1 VVVSDLLPVR
11 VMVHDVWDEV
21 KLDVPASAS
30 VADVKRLAL
39 RRARVLADPHG
50 FLMKYRGAELRDE
63 ARTLTEEG
71 IAANAPL
78 IVLSRRRRP
87 VR

>member
-1 VVVSDLLPVR
+1 MSDLRQVR

-21 KLDVPASAS
+21 KLEVPGSAS
-30 VADVKRLAL
+30 VGQVKRLAL
-39 RRARVLADPHG
+39 ERARVMHDPDT
-50 FLMKYRGAELRDE
+50 FLVKHRGAEVQDE
-63 ARTLTEEG
+63 TRTLVEEG
-71 IAANAPL
+71 VAPNAPL

>member
-1 VVVSDLLPVR
+1 MSDVLPLR

-21 KLDVPASAS
+21 KLDVPASTS
-30 VADVKRLAL
+30 VGEVKRLAL
-39 RRARVLADPHG
+39 ARARVTRDPDA
-50 FLMKYRGAELRDE
+50 FLVKYRGAEMQDE
-63 ARTLTEEG
+63 GRSLAEEG
-71 IAANAPL
+71 ILANAPL

>member
-1 VVVSDLLPVR
+1 MSGVRPVR

-21 KLDVPASAS
+21 KLEVLGSAS
-30 VADVKRLAL
+30 VAEVKRLAL
-39 RRARVLADPHG
+39 ARARVTGDPDGYLVKH
-50 FLMKYRGAELRDE
+50 RGAEVQDE
-63 ARTLTEEG
+63 SRTLTDEG
-71 IAANAPL
+71 VVPNAPL

>member
-1 VVVSDLLPVR
+1 MSPILPIR

-21 KLDVPASAS
+21 KLDVPGS
-30 VADVKRLAL
+30 VSVGEVKRLAL
-39 RRARVLADPHG
+39 QRARVVRDPDG
-50 FLMKYRGAELRDE
+50 FLVKHRGAEVQDE
-63 ARTLTEEG
+63 ARTLAEEG
-71 IAANAPL
+71 IAPNAPL

>member
-1 VVVSDLLPVR
+1 MSELRPVR

-21 KLDVPASAS
+21 KLEVPGTAS
-30 VADVKRLAL
+30 VGQVKRLAL
-39 RRARVLADPHG
+39 ERARVRQDPDEYLVKH
-50 FLMKYRGAELRDE
+50 RGAELQDE
-63 ARTLTEEG
+63 TRTLTDEG
-71 IAANAPL
+71 IAPNAPL

>member
-1 VVVSDLLPVR
+1 MSDLLPVR

-21 KLDVPASAS
+21 KLDVPDSAS
-30 VADVKRLAL
+30 VGEVKRLAL
-39 RRARVLADPHG
+39 QQARVARHPDGYLVKH
-50 FLMKYRGAELRDE
+50 RGAEMRDE
-63 ARTLTEEG
+63 ARTLAQEG
-71 IAANAPL
+71 VAPNAPL

>member
-1 VVVSDLLPVR
+1 MSKLLPLR

-21 KLDVPASAS
+21 KLDVSPSAS
-30 VADVKRLAL
+30 VGEVKRLAL
-39 RRARVLADPHG
+39 EGARIPHDPAG
-50 FLMKYRGAELRDE
+50 FLVKHRGAEVRDE
-63 ARTLTEEG
+63 ARSVSEAG
-71 IAANAPL
+71 IVPNAPL

>member
-1 VVVSDLLPVR
+1 MSTILPIR

-21 KLDVPASAS
+21 KLDVPGSAS
-30 VADVKRLAL
+30 LGEVKRLAL
-39 RRARVLADPHG
+39 ERARVPRDPAGYLVKH
-50 FLMKYRGAELRDE
+50 RGAEVRDE
-63 ARTLTEEG
+63 ARTLADEG
-71 IAANAPL
+71 VVPNTPL

>member
-1 VVVSDLLPVR
+1 MSDLLPVR

-21 KLDVPASAS
+21 KLEVPGSAS
-30 VADVKRLAL
+30 VGELKRLAL
-39 RRARVLADPHG
+39 ERARVARDPDDY
-50 FLMKYRGAELRDE
+50 LVKYRGAEVRDE
-63 ARTLTEEG
+63 TRTLAEKG
-71 IAANAPL
+71 IVPNAPL

>member
-1 VVVSDLLPVR
+1 MSELRPVR

-21 KLDVPASAS
+21 QLEVPGSAS
-30 VADVKRLAL
+30 VGEVKRLAL
-39 RRARVLADPHG
+39 QRARVTRDPDG
-50 FLMKYRGAELRDE
+50 FLVKHRGAEVRDE
-63 ARTLTEEG
+63 ARTLAEEG
-71 IAANAPL
+71 IPPNAPL

>member
-1 VVVSDLLPVR
+1 MTDLLPLR

-21 KLDVPASAS
+21 KLDVPGSAS
-30 VADVKRLAL
+30 VGEVKRLAL
-39 RRARVLADPHG
+39 ERARVARDPDGYHV
-50 FLMKYRGAELRDE
+50 KHRGAELRDE
-63 ARTLTEEG
+63 TRSIVEEG
-71 IAANAPL
+71 IAPNAPL

>member
-1 VVVSDLLPVR
+1 MSTMLPIR

-21 KLDVPASAS
+21 KLDVPGSAS
-30 VADVKRLAL
+30 LGEVKRLAL
-39 RRARVLADPHG
+39 ERARVPRDPAEYLVKH
-50 FLMKYRGAELRDE
+50 RGAEVRDE
-63 ARTLTEEG
+63 ARTLADEG
-71 IAANAPL
+71 VVPNTPL

>member
-1 VVVSDLLPVR
+1 VSELLPVR

-21 KLDVPASAS
+21 KLEVPGTAS
-30 VADVKRLAL
+30 VRDVKRLAL
-39 RRARVLADPHG
+39 ERARVRHDPDGYLVKH
-50 FLMKYRGAELRDE
+50 RGAELQDE
-63 ARTLTEEG
+63 TRTLTDEG
-71 IAANAPL
+71 IAPNAPL

>member
-1 VVVSDLLPVR
+1 MKDLQPVR

-21 KLDVPASAS
+21 KLDVPASTS
-30 VADVKRLAL
+30 VGDVKRLAL
-39 RRARVLADPHG
+39 ERGRVARNPDGYLVKHG
-50 FLMKYRGAELRDE
+50 GAELRDE
-63 ARTLTEEG
+63 ERSLAEVG
-71 IAANAPL
+71 VGPNAPL

>member
-1 VVVSDLLPVR
+1 MSGLLPVR

-21 KLDVPASAS
+21 KLDVPGSAS
-30 VADVKRLAL
+30 VAEVKRLAL
-39 RRARVLADPHG
+39 ERARVTRDPDSFVVKH
-50 FLMKYRGAELRDE
+50 RGAEVQDE
-63 ARTLTEEG
+63 ARTLSDEG
-71 IAANAPL
+71 VVPNAPL

>member
-1 VVVSDLLPVR
+1 MSDLRPLR

-21 KLDVPASAS
+21 KLEVSGSAS
-30 VADVKRLAL
+30 VGQVKRIAL
-39 RRARVLADPHG
+39 ERARVMGDPDGYLVKH
-50 FLMKYRGAELRDE
+50 RGAEVQDE
-63 ARTLTEEG
+63 DRTLVEEG
-71 IAANAPL
+71 IAPNAPL

>member
-1 VVVSDLLPVR
+1 MNKLLPLR
-11 VMVHDVWDEV
+11 VMVYDVWDEV
-21 KLDVPASAS
+21 KLDVPPSAS

-39 RRARVLADPHG
+39 ERAHIPRDPADY
-50 FLMKYRGAELRDE
+50 LVKYRGAEVQDE
-63 ARTLTEEG
+63 ARTVTEEG
-71 IAANAPL
+71 IVPNAPL

>member
-1 VVVSDLLPVR
+1 MSELLPLR
-11 VMVHDVWDEV
+11 VMVHDAWDEV
-21 KLDVPASAS
+21 KLDVPSTAS
-30 VADVKRLAL
+30 VAEVKRLAL
-39 RRARVLADPHG
+39 ERARVPRDPAG
-50 FLMKYRGAELRDE
+50 FLVKHRGAEVRDE

>member
-1 VVVSDLLPVR
+1 MSRVLPVR

-21 KLDVPASAS
+21 KLDVPGSAS
-30 VADVKRLAL
+30 LGEVKRLAL
-39 RRARVLADPHG
+39 ERARIPRDPAEYLIKH
-50 FLMKYRGAELRDE
+50 RGAEVRNE
-63 ARTLTEEG
+63 GRTLADEG
-71 IAANAPL
+71 VAPNAPL